1 MKCAPTQTGCM
12 RMKAIRAL
20 LIGQD
25 HSAVAAII
33 DVSPRTL
40 LRWIKAFNEQGID
53 GLLDNPRPG
62 RPRALPVENY
72 AKYKDLVDNP
82 SLAGQTHWTA
92 KKFHGYLRDELR
104 EQVAYRTVVRW
115 FHEQNYA
122 LRVPRPWP
130 DRQDEESRQAH
141 IALITELLNDE
152 NTELWYGDECGFE
165 GDPRPRR
172 RWVRRGSRP
181 TRVKNGDHL
190 RENAMGLVCPRSG
203 EFFGMT
209 FTACD
214 TDCFQVFLDE
224 AGKCIDLNRKRNYL
238 LLDNASWHKSS
249 SINWGAFIPL
259 YLPSYSPD
267 LNPIERLWLLIKDTW
282 FSDFVAK
289 DRGQL
294 SARVDQALTWAMDT
308 SERVRKMCTIKTKL

>member
-20 LIGQD
+20 LTGQD

-40 LRWIKAFNEQGID
+40 LRWIRAFNEQGID

-62 RPRALPVENY
+62 RPRALAVENY

-92 KKFHGYLRDELR
+92 KKYHGYLCDELR

-141 IALITELLNDE
+141 IALLN
-152 NTELWYGDECGFE
+152 
-165 GDPRPRR
+165 
-172 RWVRRGSRP
+172 
-181 TRVKNGDHL
+181 
-190 RENAMGLVCPRSG
+190 
-203 EFFGMT
+203 FGMET
-209 FTACD
+209 NVDSRAIPGP
-214 TDCFQVFLDE
+214 VG
-224 AGKCIDLNRKRNYL
+224 AGFD
-238 LLDNASWHKSS
+238 A
-249 SINWGAFIPL
+249 
-259 YLPSYSPD
+259 
-267 LNPIERLWLLIKDTW
+267 
-282 FSDFVAK
+282 
-289 DRGQL
+289 DR
-294 SARVDQALTWAMDT
+294 AL
-308 SERVRKMCTIKTKL
+308 RG